1 MPLAA
6 HRLTQ
11 STESRAMTFG
21 RILLAALTPL
31 VIGACASTPV
41 TGRKQLMLVS
51 EDSAIAASQQA
62 YQEML
67 APYAQKGRLNNDPA
81 LRERVEAITARLI
94 PPAVEYRP
102 ETAQW
107 DWQIT
112 VIDDPETLNAW
123 AMAGGKMAIYTGIIQ
138 KLALTDDEIAQIMGH
153 EIAHALA
160 KHTAERMS
168 VAVASD
174 AAASIAGAV
183 LGERLGDPQ
192 LTQQGLSAAAAVALQ
207 LPNSRGQETEAD
219 RIGIEL
225 AARAGYN
232 PEAAVSLWQKMIRA
246 TGNAG
251 RFDFLS
257 THPASE
263 KRVEALQELA
273 VAMMP
278 LYRNASPS
286 RVYSFSRKTISG

>member
-1 MPLAA
+1 MKLRHVLLTVLISAA
-6 HRLTQ
+6 
-11 STESRAMTFG
+11 
-21 RILLAALTPL
+21 
-31 VIGACASTPV
+31 VGACATTPV

-51 EDSAIAASQQA
+51 EDSAIAASKQA

-67 APYAQKGRLNNDPA
+67 APYAQKGRLNDDAA
-81 LRERVEAITARLI
+81 LHTRVEHITARLI
-94 PPAVEYRP
+94 PAAVAYRP

-107 DWQIT
+107 DWQIN
-112 VIDDPETLNAW
+112 VIDDPDTLNAW

-138 KLALTDDEIAQIMGH
+138 KLSLSDDEIAQIMGH
-153 EIAHALA
+153 EIGHALA

-168 VAVASD
+168 VAAASN
-174 AAASIAGAV
+174 AAASVAGSI
-183 LGERLGDPQ
+183 LGARLGDPQ
-192 LTQQGLSAAAAVALQ
+192 LTQQGLSTAAAVAVQ
-207 LPNSRGQETEAD
+207 LPNSRSQESEAD

-232 PEAAVSLWQKMIRA
+232 PDAAVTLWQKMIKA
-246 TGNAG
+246 TGNGG

-273 VAMMP
+273 EPMKP
-278 LYRNASPS
+278 IYQSASHT
-286 RVYSFSRKTISG
+286 RVYSFTSKQISG

>member
-1 MPLAA
+1 MVLRQLLVTA
-6 HRLTQ
+6 LI
-11 STESRAMTFG
+11 SAM
-21 RILLAALTPL
+21 
-31 VIGACASTPV
+31 VGACASTPV

-51 EDSAIAASQQA
+51 EDSAITASKQA
-62 YQEML
+62 YEEML
-67 APYAQKGRLNNDPA
+67 APYRQKGRLNNDPA
-81 LRERVEAITARLI
+81 LHARVERITARLI

-107 DWQIT
+107 DWQIN

-138 KLALTDDEIAQIMGH
+138 KLNLSDDEIAQIMGH

-168 VAVASD
+168 VATASD
-174 AAASIAGAV
+174 AAASVAGAL
-183 LGERLGDPQ
+183 LGGRLGDPQ
-192 LTQQGLSAAAAVALQ
+192 LTQQGLSTAAAVAVQ
-207 LPNSRGQETEAD
+207 LPNSREQEAEAD

-232 PEAAVSLWQKMIRA
+232 PDAAVTLWQKMIQA

-257 THPASE
+257 THPASQ
-263 KRVEALQELA
+263 KRVEALQALA
-273 VAMMP
+273 ATMKPV
-278 LYRNASPS
+278 YQSASPT

>member
-1 MPLAA
+1 MKLGQVF
-6 HRLTQ
+6 LT
-11 STESRAMTFG
+11 
-21 RILLAALTPL
+21 ALIPL
-31 VIGACASTPV
+31 VVGACASTPV

-51 EDSAIAASQQA
+51 EDSAIAASKQA

-67 APYAQKGRLNNDPA
+67 APYAQKGHLNNDPA
-81 LRERVEAITARLI
+81 LEARVERITARLI
-94 PPAVEYRP
+94 PPAVDYRP

-107 DWQIT
+107 DWQIN

-123 AMAGGKMAIYTGIIQ
+123 AMAGGKMAIYTGIIR
-138 KLALTDDEIAQIMGH
+138 KLELTDDEIAQIMGH

-168 VAVASD
+168 VAAASD
-174 AAASIAGAV
+174 AAAGVAGAL
-183 LGERLGDPQ
+183 LGGRLGDPQ
-192 LTQQGLSAAAAVALQ
+192 LTQQGLSAAAAVAVQ
-207 LPNSRGQETEAD
+207 LPNSRGQESEAD

-232 PEAAVSLWQKMIRA
+232 PDAAVTLWQKMIQA

-257 THPASE
+257 THPASQ

-273 VAMMP
+273 VAMAP
-278 LYRNASPS
+278 VYRKASPT
-286 RVYSFSRKTISG
+286 RVYSFSRKAISG